1 MLRLLE
7 EGSYGSPT
15 AQFAPTWQ
23 LMYISQTGNF
33 FVYTSTMAN
42 SSFIGQ
48 LGDTSGNYP
57 CTVAA
62 NCRSDVFI
70 GTASSTLPTN

>member
-33 FVYTSTMAN
+33 FVYTSTMEQ
-42 SSFIGQ
+42 FLYWPTG
-48 LGDTSGNYP
+48 
-57 CTVAA
+57 
-62 NCRSDVFI
+62 RHFRK
-70 GTASSTLPTN
+70 LPLHGRGEL